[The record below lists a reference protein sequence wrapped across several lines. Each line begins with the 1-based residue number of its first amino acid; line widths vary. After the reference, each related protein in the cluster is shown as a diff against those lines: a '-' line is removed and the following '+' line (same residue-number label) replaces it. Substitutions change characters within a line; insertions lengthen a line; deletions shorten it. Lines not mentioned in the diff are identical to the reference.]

1 MEEPQVAASPA
12 PQKKS
17 RKGLIVGLVLLI
29 IVVIIVIA
37 AAASLSPLG
46 PPPATPDYA
55 VRVTMPAG
63 QCWSGSIGVD
73 ASQASHEG
81 CGTQTIDVRD
91 DCDLA
96 VVAVIQKGFDE
107 TTLEPFPGTLTVDI
121 LRDGEVLE
129 TGSTSADFGVVTV
142 SFSCF

>member
-1 MEEPQVAASPA
+1 MEEPQVAATPA

-17 RKGLIVGLVLLI
+17 RKRLVVAIVLLI

-37 AAASLSPLG
+37 AAASFSPT
-46 PPPATPDYA
+46 PSAPPDYA

-73 ASQASHEG
+73 VNQASHDG

-96 VVAVIQKGFDE
+96 VTAVIQKGFDE

-121 LRDGEVLE
+121 LRDGVVVE
-129 TGSTSADFGVVTV
+129 TGSTSADFGVVSV